1 MWPIRGICAGGR
13 EMGDSF
19 GDRPQG
25 RTAAEEGVI
34 RDDAAEAIASEH
46 GKLGLPAATS
56 LVVGNIV
63 GTGVFLLPASLAA
76 YGTVSILAMGLVSIG
91 AIALAVALALV

>member
-1 MWPIRGICAGGR
+1 
-13 EMGDSF
+13 MGESS
-19 GDRPQG
+19 GQPPYG
-25 RTAAEEGVI
+25 RTTSGEGVLL
-34 RDDAAEAIASEH
+34 DEAAEAIAEEH

-91 AIALAVALALV
+91 AIALAVVFGRLGARVPAGGGP